1 MIAFINTVL
10 REHQCFPVTVYKK
23 MKDNLRVTL
32 YRDMTKEFWGVWELF
47 HNLIMV

>member
-10 REHQCFPVTVYKK
+10 REHRCFPVTVYKK

-32 YRDMTKEFWGVWELF
+32 YRDMTRVLGGVGTVL
-47 HNLIMV
+47 